1 MRPLQLILNEIFA
14 KGVFNFSPWKHIVW
28 LAALTK
34 FSNLSIIDSRD
45 YQFWCKTNLARQV
58 DKLLNLRGWYC
69 YIFQI
74 HCDISSVLK
83 CNYCANNSITLLEP
97 SQYWRTFLWKDSNGS
112 VIVLVFPP
120 FFYSLYSTSP
130 ILVFPEIFPFHR
142 KSASALQASW
152 PFVLFSFSRRIISW
166 IFKPD
171 LGCWRGWGKIE
182 TSPSVK
188 YAKDWLDQLF
198 LFPGLEKGFT
208 YGCGR

>member
-1 MRPLQLILNEIFA
+1 MRPLQLILNENLF
-14 KGVFNFSPWKHIVW
+14 KGVFNFPPCKHIVW

-34 FSNLSIIDSRD
+34 FSNLSIIDSWD

-74 HCDISSVLK
+74 HCDILSALK
-83 CNYCANNSITLLEP
+83 WNYFANNNHRNNEDPFCEKIPMEVWLFLYFPQFSIP
-97 SQYWRTFLWKDSNGS
+97 
-112 VIVLVFPP
+112 
-120 FFYSLYSTSP
+120 LYSTSP